1 MQPGFLLYH
10 SLNRFNN
17 YFAALAGMYK
27 FIKSIFFGNYFIGC
41 IAIALS
47 VESCV
52 QLQLPLNSFNYYI
65 ILFCATVFY
74 YTYAYLGP
82 LGTGKT
88 KNPRK
93 AWYNNNHRFI
103 IFSQCLLFAV
113 TAILS
118 CFFIYK
124 NFGTIKSLS
133 LIYWMA
139 IAITLIA
146 GMLYYGLLPKSF
158 YKINL
163 RNTGWLK
170 AFIIGFVW
178 ACCANLLSFIV
189 VRIEHGKQNPES
201 ILLIWLFI
209 KNWMFCTVNAIIFDI
224 KDYADDSNKQLKTF
238 VVRFGLKKT
247 IFYILL
253 PLIVIG
259 LISLIAFTT
268 SRHASII
275 TISLNLIPFILLL
288 IIAWSMQKPHKILYY
303 LIVIDGLIF
312 LKAICG
318 IIGMQFIKH

>member
-1 MQPGFLLYH
+1 ML
-10 SLNRFNN
+10 R
-17 YFAALAGMYK
+17 
-27 FIKSIFFGNYFIGC
+27 FIKSIFFGNYFIGF

-52 QLQLPLNSFNYYI
+52 QLRLPLNSIVYYT

-74 YTYAYLGP
+74 YTFAYTGP
-82 LGTGKT
+82 LNVGGTI
-88 KNPRK
+88 NPRK
-93 AWYNNNHRFI
+93 NWYKQHEKFI
-103 IFSQCLLFAV
+103 WFSQRILFI
-113 TAILS
+113 TAAALS
-118 CFFIYK
+118 CFFLYK
-124 NFGTIKSLS
+124 NFTAIINLPST
-133 LIYWMA
+133 YWFA

-146 GMLYYGLLPKSF
+146 GLLYYGLLPTSF

-163 RNTGWLK
+163 RKTGWLK

-189 VRIEHGKQNPES
+189 VRIEKGPQTPET

-238 VVRFGLKKT
+238 VVSFGLRKT

-259 LISLIAFTT
+259 LLSLIAFTT
-268 SRHASII
+268 SRHAGVI
-275 TISLNLIPFILLL
+275 TISLNLIPFIFLLL
-288 IIAWSMQKPHKILYY
+288 IAWSMQKPHKILYY

-318 IIGMQFIKH
+318 IAGMHFIKN